1 MVEPVKNLS
10 FEEFKKV
17 DLRVGKV
24 LKSEKVKGSD
34 KLLVF
39 EVDLGVEKR
48 RLVAG
53 LAEYY
58 QPEYFVGKTVVV
70 VANLEPKKI
79 RGIESQG
86 MILAAVD
93 DKGKPYLLTVD
104 GEVKPGTKIF

>member
-1 MVEPVKNLS
+1 MEKIS

-17 DLRVGKV
+17 DLRVGKI
-24 LKSEKVKGSD
+24 LKAEKVKGSD

-39 EVDLGVEKR
+39 EVDVGEEKR

-58 QPEYFVGKTVVV
+58 QPEYFIGKTVVV
-70 VANLEPKKI
+70 VVNLEPKKI

-86 MILAAVD
+86 MVLAAVD
-93 DKGKPYLLTVD
+93 EKGKPYLLTVD
-104 GEVKPGTKIF
+104 GEVKPGAKIF

>member
-1 MVEPVKNLS
+1 MEKIS

-24 LKSEKVKGSD
+24 LKAEKVKGSD

-39 EVDLGVEKR
+39 EVDVGEEKR

-58 QPEYFVGKTVVV
+58 QPEYFIGKTIVVV
-70 VANLEPKKI
+70 VNLEPKKI

-86 MILAAVD
+86 MVLAAVD
-93 DKGKPYLLTVD
+93 EKGKPYLLTVD
-104 GEVKPGTKIF
+104 GEVKPGAKIF

>member
-1 MVEPVKNLS
+1 MEKIS

-24 LKSEKVKGSD
+24 LRAEKVKGSD

-39 EVDLGVEKR
+39 EVDVGEEKR

-58 QPEYFVGKTVVV
+58 QPEYFIGKTVVV
-70 VANLEPKKI
+70 VVNLEPKKI

-86 MILAAVD
+86 MVLAAVD
-93 DKGKPYLLTVD
+93 EKGKPYLLTVD
-104 GEVKPGTKIF
+104 GEVKPGAKIF

>member
-1 MVEPVKNLS
+1 MEKIS

-24 LKSEKVKGSD
+24 LRAEKVKGSD

-39 EVDLGVEKR
+39 EVDVGEEKR

-58 QPEYFVGKTVVV
+58 QPEHFVGKTVVV
-70 VANLEPKKI
+70 VVNLEPKKI

-86 MILAAVD
+86 MVLAAVD
-93 DKGKPYLLTVD
+93 EKGKPYLLTVD
-104 GEVKPGTKIF
+104 GEVKPGAKIF